1 MSPAT
6 APSRIPPSATSSAC
20 SDLSRN
26 YLNGT
31 IPRVWSTLP
40 LFNLSLQGNRIS
52 GKIPPELGRFPVIQS
67 MNLENNRLEGH
78 IPEELGNVISLQ
90 RLDMQGTAMYG
101 PIPLSISF
109 LKHLTELRISD
120 LDGPSMTFP
129 PLQNAKILT
138 ELVLRNCSISGEIPP
153 YMGTMEYLK
162 VL

>member
-52 GKIPPELGRFPVIQS
+52 GKIPPELGSFPVIQS

-90 RLDMQGTAMYG
+90 RFF
-101 PIPLSISF
+101 ISGNNITGELPASF
-109 LKHLTELRISD
+109 SRLTNMTDLRISD